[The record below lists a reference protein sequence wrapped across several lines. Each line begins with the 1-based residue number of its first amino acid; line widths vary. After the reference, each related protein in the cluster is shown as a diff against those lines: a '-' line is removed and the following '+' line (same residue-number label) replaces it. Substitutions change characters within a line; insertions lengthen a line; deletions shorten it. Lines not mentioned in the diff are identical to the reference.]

1 MADLVDPT
9 NRTGRL
15 LHGSVE
21 AFNLAKEIEFV
32 QGEPEYENN
41 GHNALTLAKNNAL
54 RNVLICL
61 KKGGGL
67 HEHHAPGPFSLF
79 VVKGRIQFVINAV
92 GEEENKVLELNEGQL
107 LVLGEPQKHE
117 VNALEESSI
126 LLTIVKE

>member
-1 MADLVDPT
+1 MADLIDPT

-15 LHGSVE
+15 LHGTVE

-32 QGEPEYENN
+32 QAEPEYANN
-41 GHNALTLAKNNAL
+41 GHNALTLSKNDAL

-61 KKGGGL
+61 KKGAGL
-67 HEHHAPGPFSLF
+67 HEHNAPGPFSLF
-79 VVKGRIQFVINAV
+79 VVKGKIQFVINSL
-92 GEEENKVLELNEGQL
+92 GEEETKTIELNEGQL

-126 LLTIVKE
+126 LLAIVKE

>member
-15 LHGSVE
+15 LQGSVE

-61 KKGGGL
+61 KKEAGL
-67 HEHHAPGPFSLF
+67 REHNAPGPFTLF
-79 VVKGRIQFVINAV
+79 VVKGKIQFIINTL
-92 GEEENKVLELNEGQL
+92 GEEEGKTIELTEGQL

-117 VNALEESSI
+117 VIALEESSI